1 MSEHYVL
8 FITTGSKEEADK
20 ISRGLVEDKLAF
32 CVNAI
37 PGIQSTYYW
46 EDKIHVDE
54 EFLLIVKT
62 RKDRYDALETWVKI
76 NHSYEVPEIIA
87 LPIEQG
93 LPAYLAGID
102 DWVTK
107 KGGEPPLA

>member
-1 MSEHYVL
+1 MSEHCVI
-8 FITTGSKEEADK
+8 FITAGSKEEAEK
-20 ISRGLVEDKLAF
+20 ISRGLVESKLAF
-32 CVNAI
+32 CVSFL
-37 PGIQSTYYW
+37 PKVQSTYYW

-62 RKDRYDALETWVKI
+62 RQDQYEALETWVKN

-93 LPAYLAGID
+93 LPAYLNGID
-102 DWVTK
+102 DWVAK
-107 KGGEPPLA
+107 N

>member
-1 MSEHYVL
+1 MSEHCVI
-8 FITTGSKEEADK
+8 FITAGSKEEADK
-20 ISRGLVEDKLAF
+20 ISRGLVESKLAF
-32 CVNAI
+32 CVSTL
-37 PGIQSTYYW
+37 PKVQSTYYW

-62 RKDRYDALETWVKI
+62 RQDQYEALETWVKN

-93 LPAYLAGID
+93 LPAYLNGID
-102 DWVTK
+102 DWVAK
-107 KGGEPPLA
+107 D

>member
-1 MSEHYVL
+1 MSEHCVI

-32 CVNAI
+32 CVSVI
-37 PGIQSTYYW
+37 PKIQSTYYW

-62 RKDRYDALETWVKI
+62 RKDRYEALETWVKI

-93 LPAYLAGID
+93 LPAYLTGIN
-102 DWVTK
+102 DWVEK
-107 KGGEPPLA
+107 KA

>member
-1 MSEHYVL
+1 MSEHCVL
-8 FITTGSKEEADK
+8 FITVESKEEADK

-32 CVNAI
+32 CVSTV
-37 PGIQSTYYW
+37 PGIQSTYHW
-46 EDKIHVDE
+46 EGKLHIDK

-93 LPAYLAGID
+93 LPAYLTGID
-102 DWVTK
+102 NWVTNK
-107 KGGEPPLA
+107 DS

>member
-46 EDKIHVDE
+46 EGKIHVDE

-93 LPAYLAGID
+93 LPAYLSGID
-102 DWVTK
+102 DGVTK
-107 KGGEPPLA
+107 KE

>member
-1 MSEHYVL
+1 MSEHCVI
-8 FITTGSKEEADK
+8 FITAGSKEEADK
-20 ISRGLVEDKLAF
+20 ITRGLVESKLAF
-32 CVNAI
+32 CVSTL
-37 PGIQSTYYW
+37 PKVQSTYYW

-62 RKDRYDALETWVKI
+62 RQDKYEALETWVKN

-93 LPAYLAGID
+93 LPAYLNGID
-102 DWVTK
+102 DWIAK
-107 KGGEPPLA
+107 D

>member
-1 MSEHYVL
+1 MSEHCVI
-8 FITTGSKEEADK
+8 FITAGSKEEADK
-20 ISRGLVEDKLAF
+20 ISRGLVESKLAF
-32 CVNAI
+32 CVSTL
-37 PGIQSTYYW
+37 PKVQSTYYW

-62 RKDRYDALETWVKI
+62 RQDQYEALETWVKN

-93 LPAYLAGID
+93 LPAYLNGID
-102 DWVTK
+102 DWIAK
-107 KGGEPPLA
+107 D

>member
-1 MSEHYVL
+1 MHCVI
-8 FITTGSKEEADK
+8 FITAGSKEEADK
-20 ISRGLVEDKLAF
+20 ISRGLVEEKLAF
-32 CVNAI
+32 CVSTI
-37 PGIQSTYYW
+37 PKIQSTYYW

-62 RKDRYDALETWVKI
+62 RKDRYDDLETWVKT
-76 NHSYEVPEIIA
+76 NHSYEVPEVIC

-93 LPAYLAGID
+93 LPAYLNGID

-107 KGGEPPLA
+107 D

>member
-1 MSEHYVL
+1 MSEHFVI
-8 FITTGSKEEADK
+8 FITAGSKEEADK
-20 ISRGLVEDKLAF
+20 ISRGLVESKLAF
-32 CVNAI
+32 CVSTL
-37 PGIQSTYYW
+37 PKVQSTYYW

-62 RKDRYDALETWVKI
+62 RQDQYEALETWVKN

-93 LPAYLAGID
+93 LPAYLNGID
-102 DWVTK
+102 DWVAK
-107 KGGEPPLA
+107 D

>member
-1 MSEHYVL
+1 MSEHCVIL
-8 FITTGSKEEADK
+8 ITVGSKVEADK
-20 ISRGLVEDKLAF
+20 MSRELVESKLAF
-32 CVNAI
+32 CVSTL
-37 PGIQSTYYW
+37 PKIQSTYYW

-62 RKDRYDALETWVKI
+62 RQDQYEALETWVKN

-93 LPAYLAGID
+93 LPAYLNGID
-102 DWVTK
+102 DWVAK
-107 KGGEPPLA
+107 D

>member
-1 MSEHYVL
+1 MSEHCVI
-8 FITTGSKEEADK
+8 FITAGSKEEADK
-20 ISRGLVEDKLAF
+20 ISRGLVEGKLAF
-32 CVNAI
+32 CVTAI
-37 PGIQSTYYW
+37 PKVQSTYYW

-62 RKDRYDALETWVKI
+62 QKDRYDALETWVKI

-102 DWVTK
+102 DWVGK
-107 KGGEPPLA
+107 KD

>member
-1 MSEHYVL
+1 MSVHCVI
-8 FITTGSKEEADK
+8 FITAGSKEEADK
-20 ISRGLVEDKLAF
+20 ISRGLVESKLAF
-32 CVNAI
+32 CVSTL
-37 PGIQSTYYW
+37 PKVQSTYYW

-62 RKDRYDALETWVKI
+62 RQDQYEALETWVKN

-93 LPAYLAGID
+93 LPAYLNGIN
-102 DWVTK
+102 DWVAK
-107 KGGEPPLA
+107 N

>member
-1 MSEHYVL
+1 MSEHCVL
-8 FITTGSKEEADK
+8 FITVESKEEADK

-32 CVNAI
+32 WVSTV
-37 PGIQSTYYW
+37 PGIQSTYHW
-46 EDKIHVDE
+46 EGKLHVDE
-54 EFLLIVKT
+54 EFLLIIKT

-93 LPAYLAGID
+93 LPAYLTGID
-102 DWVTK
+102 NWVTNK
-107 KGGEPPLA
+107 DS

>member
-1 MSEHYVL
+1 MSEHCVI
-8 FITTGSKEEADK
+8 FITAGSKEEADK
-20 ISRGLVEDKLAF
+20 ISRGLVERKLAF
-32 CVNAI
+32 CVSTL
-37 PGIQSTYYW
+37 PKVQSTYYW

-62 RKDRYDALETWVKI
+62 RQDQYEALETWVKN

-93 LPAYLAGID
+93 LPAYLNGID
-102 DWVTK
+102 DWVAK
-107 KGGEPPLA
+107 N

>member
-1 MSEHYVL
+1 MSEYYVL

-46 EDKIHVDE
+46 EGKIHVDE
-54 EFLLIVKT
+54 EFLP
-62 RKDRYDALETWVKI
+62 R
-76 NHSYEVPEIIA
+76 
-87 LPIEQG
+87 
-93 LPAYLAGID
+93 
-102 DWVTK
+102 
-107 KGGEPPLA
+107 

>member
-1 MSEHYVL
+1 MSEHCII
-8 FITTGSKEEADK
+8 FITAGSKEEADK

-32 CVNAI
+32 CVSTI
-37 PGIQSTYYW
+37 PGVRSTYYW

-62 RKDRYDALETWVKI
+62 RKDRYDVLETWVKI

-87 LPIEQG
+87 LPIDRG
-93 LPAYLAGID
+93 LPAYLSGID

-107 KGGEPPLA
+107 KD

>member
-8 FITTGSKEEADK
+8 FITTGLKEEADK

-46 EDKIHVDE
+46 EGKIHVDE

-87 LPIEQG
+87 LPIERG
-93 LPAYLAGID
+93 LPAYLSGID